1 MIETDSPLSIV
12 IRRRCQ
18 DLGLSRSEL
27 VRRCGYKNISKGL
40 RRLDQVYAGEF
51 EKAGALLARLPDA
64 LDLPPETVKEAITA
78 TTRQIAAEADAR
90 WRASFKPAAYLLG
103 TSNRPSQIWMFGVTG
118 GAERWLKIPLDTSQ
132 SPVTYAEQALAVVR
146 ETPTV
151 QFFGLTTGFIVNY
164 TADHAVRFDLEGRPM
179 ETLARAYRPGEVTLH
194 LGGRAIPPA
203 TVGRLLSMA
212 GET

>member
-1 MIETDSPLSIV
+1 
-12 IRRRCQ
+12 
-18 DLGLSRSEL
+18 L
-27 VRRCGYKNISKGL
+27 VRRCGYKNITKGL
-40 RRLDQVYAGEF
+40 RRLDQVYVGEF

-118 GAERWLKIPLDTSQ
+118 GAERWLKIPLDISQ

-146 ETPTV
+146 QTPTV
-151 QFFGLTTGFIVNY
+151 RFFGLTTGFIVNY

-179 ETLARAYRPGEVTLH
+179 ETLARAYRPGEVTLR

-203 TVGRLLSMA
+203 TVGRLLGIP

>member
-1 MIETDSPLSIV
+1 MTRTDLPLSIL
-12 IRRRCQ
+12 IRKRCQ

-40 RRLDQVYAGEF
+40 RRLDQVCAGEF
-51 EKAGALLARLPDA
+51 GKADALLARLPDA
-64 LDLPPETVKEAITA
+64 LDLPPETVKEGVTA

-146 ETPTV
+146 ETPTCSI
-151 QFFGLTTGFIVNY
+151 LW
-164 TADHAVRFDLEGRPM
+164 ADNGIYCQLHPRSC
-179 ETLARAYRPGEVTLH
+179 RALRPG
-194 LGGRAIPPA
+194 G
-203 TVGRLLSMA
+203 
-212 GET
+212 

>member
-1 MIETDSPLSIV
+1 M
-12 IRRRCQ
+12 
-18 DLGLSRSEL
+18 
-27 VRRCGYKNISKGL
+27 SKGL
-40 RRLDQVYAGEF
+40 RRLDQVCAGEF
-51 EKAGALLARLPDA
+51 ERAGALLARLPDA

-118 GAERWLKIPLDTSQ
+118 GAERWLKIPLDISQ

-179 ETLARAYRPGEVTLH
+179 ETLARAYRPGEVTLY
-194 LGGRAIPPA
+194 LGNREIPPG
-203 TVGRLLSMA
+203 TLGRCSADRTKPVVLA
-212 GET
+212 H

>member
-1 MIETDSPLSIV
+1 MTRIDLPLSNL
-12 IRRRCQ
+12 IRKRCQ
-18 DLGLSRSEL
+18 DLGLNRTEL

-51 EKAGALLARLPDA
+51 EKVGALLARLPDA

-90 WRASFKPAAYLLG
+90 WRAAFKPAAYLLG

-132 SPVTYAEQALAVVR
+132 SPVTYAEQALVVVR

-164 TADHAVRFDLEGRPM
+164 TPDHAVRFDLEGRPM
-179 ETLARAYRPGEVTLH
+179 EALARAYRPGEATLH
-194 LGGRAIPPA
+194 LDGRAIRPA
-203 TVGRLLSMA
+203 TVGHLLSMT

>member
-1 MIETDSPLSIV
+1 MIKTDLPLSIL
-12 IRRRCQ
+12 IRKRCH
-18 DLGLSRSEL
+18 DLGLSRGEL
-27 VRRCGYKNISKGL
+27 VLRCGYKNMSKGL
-40 RRLDQVYAGEF
+40 RRLDQVCAGEF
-51 EKAGALLARLPDA
+51 ERAGALLARLPDA
-64 LDLPPETVKEAITA
+64 LDLPPETVKEGVTA

-132 SPVTYAEQALAVVR
+132 SPVTYAEQALAVVQ

-164 TADHAVRFDLEGRPM
+164 TPDRAVRFDLEGRPM

-194 LGGRAIPPA
+194 LGGRAISPA
-203 TVGRLLSMA
+203 TVGRLLGMTD
-212 GET
+212 ET